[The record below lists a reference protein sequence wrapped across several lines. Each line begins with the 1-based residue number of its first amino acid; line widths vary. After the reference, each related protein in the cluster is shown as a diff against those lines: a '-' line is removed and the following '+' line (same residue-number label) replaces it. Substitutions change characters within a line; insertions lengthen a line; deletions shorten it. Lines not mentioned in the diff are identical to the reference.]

1 MKDNMLTQARLKE
14 LFSYNP
20 KTGNF
25 TVIKTRKGSSKKIG
39 DVLGSKNYAGYLEAE
54 IDAKKY
60 YLHRLAY
67 LYMTGEFP
75 QGHIDHRNRNK
86 TDNSWKNLKVVTHQ
100 ENMQNNTNPRKHGT
114 LGYRGVYKR
123 KDKFGAKIVH
133 NKKQIHLGFFN
144 TVQEAANA
152 YAKAKPLIHTN
163 FYEG

>member
-1 MKDNMLTQARLKE
+1 MITQARLKE

-20 KTGNF
+20 DTGNF
-25 TVIKTRKGSSKKIG
+25 TVLQNRKGSAKKIG
-39 DVLGSKNYAGYLEAE
+39 DILGSKNKAGYLEAD
-54 IDAKKY
+54 IDGKRY

-67 LYMTGEFP
+67 LYMTGSFP
-75 QGHIDHRNRNK
+75 QEHIDHCNRNK
-86 TDNSWKNLKVVTHQ
+86 DDNSWKNLRIVTHQ
-100 ENMQNNTNPRKHGT
+100 ENMQNENSIRKHNT

-144 TVQEAANA
+144 TVEEAGLA
-152 YAKAKPLIHTN
+152 YAKAKPTVHTY

>member
-1 MKDNMLTQARLKE
+1 MLTQERLKE
-14 LFSYNP
+14 LFFYDPIN
-20 KTGNF
+20 GNF
-25 TVIKTRKGSSKKIG
+25 IVQKNRKGSSKKVGFI
-39 DVLGSKNYAGYLEAE
+39 LGSKTKAGYLEAE

-75 QGHIDHRNRNK
+75 KEHIDHCNRNK
-86 TDNSWKNLKVVTHQ
+86 ADNSWKNLRVVTHQ
-100 ENMQNNTNPRKHGT
+100 QNMQNDTNPRKHGT

-133 NKKQIHLGFFN
+133 NKKQIHLGFFK
-144 TVQEAANA
+144 TIQEAANA